1 MKKSKTGLRIVKRA
15 KDKHIRATIYG
26 FVYDDRK
33 INMEKINEQHNRS
46 TKEESFR
53 DRR

>member
-1 MKKSKTGLRIVKRA
+1 MKKSKTGLRIVTRA
-15 KDKHIRATIYG
+15 KDKHTRATIYG

-33 INMEKINEQHNRS
+33 INMEEINEQLNKS

-53 DRR
+53 DR